1 MERKRI
7 ANHGGGQDTKTAK
20 RGFTRGP
27 NVQPGHPP
35 GSPPPDGG
43 RLKHRR
49 QSDGGTEPPSE
60 QEKGR
65 PRDTGRSGA

>member
-1 MERKRI
+1 MQRKP
-7 ANHGGGQDTKTAK
+7 DTKTSP
-20 RGFTRGP
+20 RDFTRGP

-43 RLKHRR
+43 RLVRRR
-49 QSDGGTEPPSE
+49 QSGHGRNPSAG
-60 QEKGR
+60 QEKAR